1 MDSTSSLP
9 DVWPEPVVPVQ
20 SLSEAGISAVP
31 PQYIKPP
38 KERPV
43 FPAPSLDVPIVDVAR
58 FLDGGAPPDEQQL
71 QAVADAC
78 SQYGFFQ
85 VVNHGVEASTVE
97 QMRGAWTR
105 FFGLGMEEKKVCSNS
120 PAAPEGY
127 GSRAGVE
134 KGACLDWGDY
144 YFLHVMPSEI
154 KCRNKWPKS
163 PHDLREITEEYGR
176 KLMNLSEV
184 LLKAISMSLGLDESY
199 LHAAFGG
206 GGGGGVAACMRVNY
220 YPTCPQPGLTLG
232 ISSHSD
238 AGGIAVLLADDGV
251 SGTQVRKGDTWY
263 TVQPIP
269 RAFLVNVGDQIQVI
283 KLI

>member
-20 SLSEAGISAVP
+20 SLSEAGISAVT

-58 FLDGGAPPDEQQL
+58 FLDGGAPPPEQL

-105 FFGLGMEEKKVCSNS
+105 FFDLEMEEKKVCSNS

-144 YFLHVMPSEI
+144 YFLNVVPSEI

-176 KLMNLSEV
+176 NLMNLSEG
-184 LLKAISMSLGLDESY
+184 LFRAISMSLGLGESY
-199 LHAAFGG
+199 LHAAFG

-220 YPTCPQPGLTLG
+220 YPVCPQPGLTLG

-251 SGTQVRKGDTWY
+251 KGTQVRRGDTWY

-269 RAFLVNVGDQIQVI
+269 RAFLVNVGDQIQI
-283 KLI
+283 ISND